1 MTDKLPRITA
11 DKLIPILEK
20 KGFTLVRQSGSHKI
34 YRNAENVRLTVP
46 YHSSEILHPKILK
59 QIINDANLSF
69 DELK

>member
-34 YRNAENVRLTVP
+34 WLFVVSSGYAKFKLTVP
-46 YHSSEILHPKILK
+46 
-59 QIINDANLSF
+59 
-69 DELK
+69 

>member
-46 YHSSEILHPKILK
+46 YHSGEILHPKILK